1 MPRPMPEFVLFV
13 LDSLQI
19 LGAVSCKAM
28 FGGYGIYKNSVM
40 FALIVDD
47 SLYFKVNEQTKEMFV
62 TQGLLAFSYQK
73 QGKTCYLNY
82 YQCPSDAFDD
92 EELMLHWANI
102 AYNVALQ
109 ANSLRG

>member
-47 SLYFKVNEQTKEMFV
+47 RASFKTI
-62 TQGLLAFSYQK
+62 LLA
-73 QGKTCYLNY
+73 
-82 YQCPSDAFDD
+82 
-92 EELMLHWANI
+92 
-102 AYNVALQ
+102 
-109 ANSLRG
+109 